1 VERVREGGSH
11 LESGRPESTAGQ
23 PKLGTSAYL
32 TDRSAQGYE
41 IAARG
46 AEDRDPEESVLL
58 PAVTARPFQVG
69 VAETVASTPDHK
81 ELVVG
86 RRP

>member
-1 VERVREGGSH
+1 M
-11 LESGRPESTAGQ
+11 GQ

-69 VAETVASTPDHK
+69 VAQAVATTPDDE
-81 ELVVG
+81 ELGV
-86 RRP
+86 RRRGGVRSAV